1 MFVFSVRN
9 KFMCLY
15 IHTYIHTYMHT
26 HIHTYIQEI
35 YVIVMEYLDSTH
47 IDLLDTADD
56 ISQWKLADIQV
67 TIVILSHDQF
77 AHK

>member
-1 MFVFSVRN
+1 
-9 KFMCLY
+9 
-15 IHTYIHTYMHT
+15 MHT